1 MVFSLFPKR
10 SERRGILGGGAAAA
24 VPFLFAEGEPLGR
37 GVPSAGVVRIGSGT
51 VNALGSI
58 LLVAVSLYSWILLAR
73 IVIEMIQSF
82 SRQFN
87 PPRWF
92 MMVAEVLFVVTDPP
106 VKALRKVIP
115 PLQLGGI
122 ALDVSIIVLFLL
134 LSILSQLIG
143 WLFFGANGLA
153 M

>member
-1 MVFSLFPKR
+1 MFA
-10 SERRGILGGGAAAA
+10 EREPEGRGI
-24 VPFLFAEGEPLGR
+24 PL
-37 GVPSAGVVRIGSGT
+37 AGVVRIGSGT

-115 PLQLGGI
+115 PLQLGGV

-134 LSILSQLIG
+134 LSILSQLIS
-143 WLFFGANGLA
+143 WLFFGPSGLA
-153 M
+153 V